1 MSRSPIACRS
11 LPCVALVVL
20 AGCKASVS
28 MKVATPGVEG
38 QGRATVATRASGKA
52 RIVRTGDRLAYEGGE
67 IEFATGSAELVGD
80 STEDVLDRLG
90 EVLQQ
95 YPTLLVRIE
104 GHTDSRGGRELN
116 QKLSE
121 ERAQAIKIAL
131 VRRGIGG
138 ARLSTTGL
146 GEEQPERVEPPYC
159 LNRSEE
165 TVKAARLPE
174 CREIWTANRRAAFVV
189 TEGAETLPPAG
200 SDMSA
205 APKPAEPAKPVEK
218 RPDWALRLFGGYSL
232 ALPGFALHGG
242 HIGLGVHA
250 SQRFG
255 AKGRGYIGGGPR
267 LHYRGLRGGAEFSD
281 GLVDERLDLRLHQ
294 FGPEGNLLVG
304 GGSQKVVGLFS
315 LRLGLGLSALKTIST
330 TEPMPPMTE
339 PTTTRTSGIDL
350 GGWVLGGVVVLGKL
364 TPRWSLGGHLE
375 AGITRVAGP
384 ATFVLEAGLNVA
396 WHFGRGRRDGI

>member
-1 MSRSPIACRS
+1 
-11 LPCVALVVL
+11 
-20 AGCKASVS
+20 
-28 MKVATPGVEG
+28 
-38 QGRATVATRASGKA
+38 
-52 RIVRTGDRLAYEGGE
+52 
-67 IEFATGSAELVGD
+67 
-80 STEDVLDRLG
+80 VLDRLG

-131 VRRGIGG
+131 VRRGVGG
-138 ARLSTTGL
+138 ARLATAGF
-146 GEEQPERVEPPYC
+146 GEEQPERPEPPYC

-165 TVKAARLPE
+165 TVKAAKLPE

-189 TEGAETLPPAG
+189 TEGAESLPPAG
-200 SDMSA
+200 TDMSD
-205 APKPAEPAKPVEK
+205 APKPAEPARPPQEK
-218 RPDWALRLFGGYSL
+218 RPDWALRMFGGYTF
-232 ALPGFALHGG
+232 ALPGIALHGG
-242 HIGLGVHA
+242 HVGLGVHA

-255 AKGRGYIGGGPR
+255 AQGRGYIGGGPR
-267 LHYRGLRGGAEFSD
+267 LHYRGLRGGAEISD
-281 GLVDERLDLRLHQ
+281 GVIEERVDFRLHQ

-315 LRLGLGLSALKTIST
+315 LRLGLGVSALKTIT
-330 TEPMPPMTE
+330 TADPTPPMTE
-339 PTTTRTSGIDL
+339 PTTTRDRAIAL

-375 AGITRVAGP
+375 AGVTGMTSP
-384 ATFVLEAGLNVA
+384 TTFLLEAGLNVA

>member
-1 MSRSPIACRS
+1 MSRIFARS
-11 LPCVALVVL
+11 LGLLCFVVL
-20 AGCKASVS
+20 VGCKASVS
-28 MKVATPGVEG
+28 MNVSTPDAEG

-80 STEDVLDRLG
+80 STEDILDRLG

-104 GHTDSRGGRELN
+104 GHTDSRGSRQLN

-121 ERAQAIKIAL
+121 ERALAIKHAL
-131 VRRGIGG
+131 VRRGVGG
-138 ARLSTTGL
+138 SRLATAGF

-165 TVKAARLPE
+165 TVKKDKLDE

-189 TEGAETLPPAG
+189 TEGAESLPPAG
-200 SDMSA
+200 TDMSA
-205 APKPAEPAKPVEK
+205 VAPKQAEPARPPEK
-218 RPDWALRLFGGYSL
+218 QRPDWALRIFGGYTF
-232 ALPGFALHGG
+232 ATPGIPLHGG
-242 HIGLGVHA
+242 HLGLGVHA

-267 LHYRGLRGGAEFSD
+267 LHYRGVRGGAEFSD
-281 GLVDERLDLRLHQ
+281 GLTDERLDLRVHQ

-304 GGSQKVVGLFS
+304 GGSKKVVGLFS
-315 LRLGLGLSALKTIST
+315 LRLGLGLSVLKST
-330 TEPMPPMTE
+330 LTTDPMPPMLE
-339 PTTTRTSGIDL
+339 PTVTRERDL
-350 GGWVLGGVVVLGKL
+350 DIGGWVLGGVVVLGKL

-375 AGITRVAGP
+375 GGIIGRTPFAF
-384 ATFVLEAGLNVA
+384 AIEAGLNLA